1 MLKVIAIV
9 AALGAAGWYYF
20 FGGARLDEAMVR
32 QFYADQAHATLSRDA
47 EALCKQYA
55 KKLSLKQQT
64 VMMGQTVSESYDR
77 QAACAAQRQTFKGFE
92 EMGDKAGGILTIDYE
107 YQIDKIEI
115 APSKKSAIV
124 HVSSTL
130 KMGDTFMQ
138 IKSISTDQ
146 LTREWGTVYLLKG
159 DIQSKAR
166 IHLGGLA
173 EPEKFFKVQ

>member
-1 MLKVIAIV
+1 MLKIIAIV
-9 AALGAAGWYYF
+9 TALGAAGWYYF
-20 FGGARLDEAMVR
+20 VGGARLDEAMVR

-55 KKLSLKQQT
+55 KKLSLRQET
-64 VMMGQTVSESYDR
+64 LMMGQTVAESYDR

-92 EMGDKAGGILTIDYE
+92 EMGEKAGGILTIDYE
-107 YQIDKIEI
+107 YQVDKIEI
-115 APSKKSAIV
+115 APGKKSAVV

-130 KMGDTFMQ
+130 KMGDSFMQ

-159 DIQSKAR
+159 DTQSKVR
-166 IHLGGLA
+166 IQVGALT
-173 EPEKFFKVQ
+173 EPEKFFKAQ